1 MEQGDVDLEDLFKQ
15 VSYDEYLNGAE
26 RKKLKNLEDRSYYD
40 SLFADEWN
48 RMNNL
53 TSHYFKQAVTLV
65 QVSEWV
71 VFSYKGVQLSSSKQL
86 QAAATDISVQVSES
100 VVFSY

>member
-40 SLFADEWN
+40 SLFADE
-48 RMNNL
+48 
-53 TSHYFKQAVTLV
+53 
-65 QVSEWV
+65 
-71 VFSYKGVQLSSSKQL
+71 
-86 QAAATDISVQVSES
+86 
-100 VVFSY
+100 